1 MAIMEALNLTKDFGG
16 EPILVGASFTVDPG
30 QKIALVGRNGCGK
43 TTLLRIVTGLDDDYK
58 GTVRLGS
65 GMRVAYVPQ
74 KPPMFKDGQSAADF
88 VCEDALIRRAELE
101 RLAELMSESD
111 EHGANAALAMY
122 TALREEYDA
131 DEGDLAEESAARL
144 LAKAG
149 LGDRASAPAES
160 LSGGEKN
167 VLALV
172 RAVRSLPDLLIL
184 DEPGNHLDVAGLA
197 WLEDFLKG
205 LPCAVLLVSHD
216 RRMLDKVADA
226 ILELEAGKLERY
238 AGNYS
243 AYRLERLKRAAGQG
257 QDWQADRKRIE
268 RLEELVRR
276 FAEIAR
282 SRADPAWGKR
292 LRARRSQ
299 LERVKADATDKPDL
313 GNRDASVTFLGEA
326 SKADLALRVE
336 GYAKAYGDTIVLES
350 SGFTVMNGERVAL
363 VGPNGSGKTSLIR
376 DIVADGSWDN
386 PVVRVGPSMIVGYCA
401 QAQEVFDREKTVE
414 DEFLRIL
421 PTRREAFA
429 HLGRFLFSYDD
440 LDKKIAALSGG
451 ELNRLQLA
459 RASALKANFL
469 ILDEPTNHLDI
480 PTREAVEDALAD
492 FEGTVLVVSHDRYFM
507 EKVARRVV
515 FIEDR
520 QFVEYEGGFSEYWRD
535 VGSPLHARL
544 NGAAQNSRSS
554 AATLES
560 RGRKASASRNVV
572 NQSQT
577 GRTSVPGGKSSF
589 SPDKKKRND
598 ADGDLEARIEAM
610 EKEKE
615 RLEHL
620 ATEAFDAR
628 DYKRSK
634 VIAGELER
642 NNARLEELWQKFTG

>member
-1 MAIMEALNLTKDFGG
+1 MAVIEALNLSKDFGG
-16 EPILVGASFTVDPG
+16 ELILAGVSFAVDPG
-30 QKIALVGRNGCGK
+30 QKVALVGRNGCGK
-43 TTLLRIVTGLDDDYK
+43 TTLLRIVMGFDDDFK
-58 GTVRLGS
+58 GTVRS
-65 GMRVAYVPQ
+65 GPGTRVAYVPQ
-74 KPPMFKDGQSAADF
+74 KPPVFNDGQSAVDF
-88 VCEDALIRRAELE
+88 VCEEALDRRAELE
-101 RLAELMSESD
+101 QLAELMSASNER
-111 EHGANAALAMY
+111 EGKAALVRY
-122 TALREEYDA
+122 TALREAYDA

-172 RAVRSLPDLLIL
+172 RAVRRLPDLLIL
-184 DEPGNHLDVAGLA
+184 DEPGNHLDIAGLA

-226 ILELEAGKLERY
+226 ILELEGGKLERY

-299 LERVKADATDKPDL
+299 LERVKADATERPDL

-336 GYAKAYGDTIVLES
+336 GYAKTYGDSIVLEP

-386 PVVRVGPSMIVGYCA
+386 PVLRVGPSMIVGYCA
-401 QAQEVFDREKTVE
+401 QAQEVFDRDKTVE

-421 PTRREAFA
+421 PTRREAFS

-440 LDKKIAALSGG
+440 LDKKISSLSGG

-515 FIEDR
+515 FI
-520 QFVEYEGGFSEYWRD
+520 QNKGFVEYEGGFSEYWRD
-535 VGSPLHARL
+535 VGSLQRSRL
-544 NGAAQNSRSS
+544 NGVAHSAGGSS
-554 AATLES
+554 ASLES
-560 RGRKASASRNVV
+560 RGRMASASR
-572 NQSQT
+572 S
-577 GRTSVPGGKSSF
+577 SVPGGKGSAA
-589 SPDKKKRND
+589 PDKKKRND
-598 ADGDLEARIEAM
+598 VHGDLEARIEAM

-615 RLEHL
+615 RLERA

-628 DYKRSK
+628 DFKRSK
-634 VIAGELER
+634 AISGELEKH
-642 NNARLEELWQKFTG
+642 NARLLELWQKFTG